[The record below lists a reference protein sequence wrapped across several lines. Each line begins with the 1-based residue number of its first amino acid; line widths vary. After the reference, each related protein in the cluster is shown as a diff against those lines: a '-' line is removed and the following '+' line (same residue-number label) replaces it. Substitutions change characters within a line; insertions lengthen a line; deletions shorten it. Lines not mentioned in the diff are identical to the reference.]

1 MNEGE
6 VKQQVRQFYDQVGWQ
21 QVEDGNYQ
29 NARYEDLR
37 PVSAEYIH
45 RCHLRVNRYLPD
57 QGRFLLDAG
66 SGPVQY
72 PEYLT
77 YSQHYDYRVCVDLSI
92 VALREARK
100 RLGERGLFVVADV
113 SHLPFKNE
121 AFDGAVTLHTF
132 HHLPIEDTRR
142 AYYDLFRVL
151 AKGSRAVVVNGWTDS
166 SLMAFFYGLVQ
177 LSEWL
182 GAQYLALKGKK
193 PPEKM
198 KKAAAGKK
206 TTAAPAKDGEG
217 TYIQKMDPDWLQREL
232 GGKIPFSIFVWRS
245 VSVYWLRALIHRQLC
260 GKWILKVLFWLE
272 EKFPHYFGKIGQYP
286 LIVIEKPA
294 SVE

>member
-1 MNEGE
+1 
-6 VKQQVRQFYDQVGWQ
+6 
-21 QVEDGNYQ
+21 
-29 NARYEDLR
+29 
-37 PVSAEYIH
+37 
-45 RCHLRVNRYLPD
+45 
-57 QGRFLLDAG
+57 
-66 SGPVQY
+66 
-72 PEYLT
+72 
-77 YSQHYDYRVCVDLSI
+77 
-92 VALREARK
+92 
-100 RLGERGLFVVADV
+100 LFVVADV